1 MNLTDSSRQPETFG
15 IMHLIHLFRIITQVL
30 SNFVAQVCIGVF
42 IAHNFHR
49 IVYPYRAVVVVR
61 ITL

>member
-1 MNLTDSSRQPETFG
+1 
-15 IMHLIHLFRIITQVL
+15 MHLIYLFRIIAQVL

-49 IVYPYRAVVVVR
+49 IVYPYRAVICGKNHLVAQFGKPAEDVDG
-61 ITL
+61 